1 MSDSGTE
8 LDLWKGQ
15 MRQDGSGH
23 YLFSDDFLSGLSEK
37 SEYEDL
43 EPFAIY
49 DQFDV
54 SDYVRNF
61 ASIADTHEVGQS
73 CRVYWTQQRKGDA
86 AVFRFSAVWNEV
98 HCLVDVISE
107 SEETPKISKISW
119 VKSPDSAVDV
129 VEDIFDSTDD
139 GRPAVVN
146 AFLDGFSAWYSESD
160 DCEGDQLVAL
170 SFQYVD
176 VEAFE
181 KAKRDELD

>member
-1 MSDSGTE
+1 MPDSGTE

-15 MRQDGSGH
+15 MKQDGSGH

-37 SEYEDL
+37 SEYDDL
-43 EPFAIY
+43 EPFSIY
-49 DQFDV
+49 DQYDV

-73 CRVYWTQQRKGDA
+73 CRVYWTQQRRDDA
-86 AVFRFSAVWNEV
+86 AVFRFSAVWNKV

-107 SEETPKISKISW
+107 SDETPKLSW

-146 AFLDGFSAWYSESD
+146 AFLDGFSAWYAESD
-160 DCEGDQLVAL
+160 DCEGDQLVDL